1 MVVPPQLH
9 TSQPALQ
16 LDQVPNC
23 SLKTSAVM
31 PYQSPSKKNLSV
43 YRNNISQASRATKA
57 RNNMVVAKAINIKQ
71 ANLHKAEKMVR

>member
-1 MVVPPQLH
+1 
-9 TSQPALQ
+9 
-16 LDQVPNC
+16 
-23 SLKTSAVM
+23 M

-71 ANLHKAEKMVR
+71 ANIHNPEKMIR